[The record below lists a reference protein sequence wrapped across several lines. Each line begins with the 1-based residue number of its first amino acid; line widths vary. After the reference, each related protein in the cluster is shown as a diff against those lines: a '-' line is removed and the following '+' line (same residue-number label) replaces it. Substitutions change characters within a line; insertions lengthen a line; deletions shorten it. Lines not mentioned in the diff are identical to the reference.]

1 MLLLQLQLRRIRKIA
16 DFAVDPRAD
25 VALAGEVFQG
35 FGVLAFTLFNNGRQQ
50 HQAQA
55 FRLREDVI
63 DHLADGLRRQRH
75 VVIRTARFTDAGVQ
89 QTQVVV
95 NFGNG
100 THRRTGVVRG

>member
-1 MLLLQLQLRRIRKIA
+1 M
-16 DFAVDPRAD
+16 
-25 VALAGEVFQG
+25 
-35 FGVLAFTLFNNGRQQ
+35 LAFALFNNGRQQ